1 MRHATDTPT
10 MNPAAIHPHEIVARI
25 KRRLEGEEGFT
36 LVELTIVLLILGIL
50 MSVAVPSYLSFKD
63 RASKTAAKTDLAQ
76 IVRSVAAYGAD
87 NYPSSANDPNPGD
100 TPNGATDSGYTGLS
114 LVHLNTKYD
123 PTISIT
129 PGAPFVVNPVDF
141 TGSASDFCLTASVGR
156 WTAVKRGIDGPITVG
171 TLYHADGSCT
181 VS

>member
-1 MRHATDTPT
+1 VRYASDTSIVS
-10 MNPAAIHPHEIVARI
+10 PAASHPHEIVARI
-25 KRRLEGEEGFT
+25 KRRLEGDEGFT
-36 LVELTIVLLILGIL
+36 LVELTIVLLIMGIL
-50 MSVAVPSYLSFKD
+50 LSVAVPSYLSFKD

-76 IVRSVAAYGAD
+76 VVRSVAAYGAD

-100 TPNGATDSGYTGLS
+100 TNGTNDSGYTGLS
-114 LVHLNTKYD
+114 LAHLNTKYD
-123 PTISIT
+123 PTISIN

-141 TGSASDFCLTASVGR
+141 TPSASDFCITASVGR

-171 TLYHADGSCT
+171 TLYHPDGSCT

>member
-1 MRHATDTPT
+1 VRHATDTTT
-10 MNPAAIHPHEIVARI
+10 MSRPAIHPHEIVARI
-25 KRRLEGEEGFT
+25 KRRLEGDEGFT

-76 IVRSVAAYGAD
+76 VVRSVAAYGAD
-87 NYPSSANDPNPGD
+87 NYPGGANDPD
-100 TPNGATDSGYTGLS
+100 VAVSSTDSGYSGIS
-114 LVHLNTKYD
+114 LALLNTKYD
-123 PTISIT
+123 PTISIN
-129 PGAPFVVNPVDF
+129 PGAPFVMNPVDF

-156 WTAVKRGIDGPITVG
+156 WTAVKHGIDGPITVG